1 MFEQLPSLV
10 VAVPLIAAGV
20 CAILRYDFMCWF
32 ISVFTSLI
40 SLFGSIFLYSTVKT
54 SGVIS
59 YELGGWAPPVGIEYR
74 VDIFACYL
82 LILVSLVAFT
92 ILIYGRRLINNEIVS
107 HLRGWFYSMYLLCMC
122 GLMGIVI
129 TGDAF
134 NAFVFMEISSL
145 SMYTLI
151 ALGRDKRALLA
162 SYQYLILG
170 TLGATMYVIGVGLL
184 FNVTGTLNLID
195 ISNKIQPILDTPS
208 IKVAMSF
215 IFAGLSIKIALFPL
229 HFWLPNAYAFA
240 PSIVTTFLAAT
251 ATKVS
256 VYLLMRYFYTVF
268 GFSFGVS
275 SELII
280 GIILLCSILAIF
292 VGSFSAIF
300 ENNLKRLLAFSSVA
314 QIGYITLG
322 IAIANN
328 AGLTGSMVHIFNH
341 ALMKASLFM
350 ILGAIAFQIQ
360 KDQLRLT
367 DLSGLGK
374 KMPFS
379 MAAMTIAGLS
389 LLGVPGTVG
398 FVTKWY
404 LIQGAMQNGWWW
416 LVVLILVSSL
426 LVLIYLGKVIETVYF
441 KPANNAGLEMN
452 ELPSSTFFIIM
463 LAVSSCIYLGFDT
476 SLTLSLAEEA
486 VNALVPK
493 G

>member
-1 MFEQLPSLV
+1 
-10 VAVPLIAAGV
+10 
-20 CAILRYDFMCWF
+20 
-32 ISVFTSLI
+32 
-40 SLFGSIFLYSTVKT
+40 
-54 SGVIS
+54 
-59 YELGGWAPPVGIEYR
+59 
-74 VDIFACYL
+74 
-82 LILVSLVAFT
+82 
-92 ILIYGRRLINNEIVS
+92 
-107 HLRGWFYSMYLLCMC
+107 
-122 GLMGIVI
+122 
-129 TGDAF
+129 
-134 NAFVFMEISSL
+134 
-145 SMYTLI
+145 
-151 ALGRDKRALLA
+151 
-162 SYQYLILG
+162 
-170 TLGATMYVIGVGLL
+170 
-184 FNVTGTLNLID
+184 
-195 ISNKIQPILDTPS
+195 
-208 IKVAMSF
+208 MSF

-240 PSIVTTFLAAT
+240 PSVVTTFLAAT

-256 VYLLMRYFYTVF
+256 IYLLMRYFYTVF
-268 GFSFGVS
+268 GFSFGMS

-280 GIILLCSILAIF
+280 GIILSCSILAIF

-350 ILGAIAFQIQ
+350 ILGAIAFQIH
-360 KDQLRLT
+360 KDQLTLT

-374 KMPFS
+374 QMPFS

-426 LVLIYLGKVIETVYF
+426 LVLIYLGKIIETVYF
-441 KPANNAGLEMN
+441 KPASNTGIEMN
-452 ELPSSTFFIIM
+452 ELPGSTFIIIL

-476 SLTLSLAEEA
+476 SLTLGIAEEA
-486 VNALVPK
+486 VNALVPE